1 MIMLVEVH
9 DEAFQNWATGVEMQI
24 KTMVNTLQSIAHMI
38 EMQGR
43 EFVPVDTTRLE
54 RSFRSVPISE
64 GAGLYEVELGYS
76 ALGPRDNYD
85 YAEYVHIG
93 IDYRTGKPLNFQ
105 KPSATSR
112 YLFKAVEMSE
122 AEGIKMIEMDYLSL
136 FAGAVIEYV

>member
-1 MIMLVEVH
+1 MILIEVH
-9 DEAFQNWATGVEMQI
+9 DEGYQNWVTGVLGQV
-24 KTMVNTLQSIAHMI
+24 KTMVDTLQSIAHMI

-54 RSFRSVPISE
+54 RSFRSVPVSE
-64 GAGLYEVELGYS
+64 TVGIYEVELGYS
-76 ALGPRDNYD
+76 ALDPRDNYD

-105 KPSATSR
+105 KPNATSE

-122 AEGIKMIEMDYLSL
+122 AEGIKLIEMDYLSL
-136 FAGAVIEYV
+136 FKGAIIEYV